1 MATRITPSTLFKD
14 LPFLSTHNSTLI
26 DAQLCGTVSMELI
39 ERTLN
44 MLEFFPI
51 CIELD
56 VCKYSK
62 QGALINTTFI
72 DHYSKVFITFPKTN
86 QDQNSHRKL
95 YHEKIRHIRHL
106 IQVTIKVYPKSIQ

>member
-51 CIELD
+51 CL
-56 VCKYSK
+56 
-62 QGALINTTFI
+62 T
-72 DHYSKVFITFPKTN
+72 
-86 QDQNSHRKL
+86 
-95 YHEKIRHIRHL
+95 
-106 IQVTIKVYPKSIQ
+106 